1 GSPISVS
8 IHPPDATI
16 QAFGQQQFQSTVQNS
31 SNTSVTWAVDGVGG
45 GNSAV
50 GTVSNS
56 GLYQAPG
63 NAGNHSVTATSA
75 ADSTKSASASVTVTA
90 PPAIAVTTRDF
101 DNFRSGTNT
110 HETILTPANANAQQ
124 FGKLM

>member
-1 GSPISVS
+1 MLREKIPGLAFQFLLSAALLCLAGCSGLSSGGSSKSDPPSSGSPISVS
-8 IHPPDATI
+8 INPPAATI

-31 SNTSVTWAVDGVGG
+31 GNTSVTWAVDGVGG

-63 NAGNHSVTATSA
+63 NAG
-75 ADSTKSASASVTVTA
+75 
-90 PPAIAVTTRDF
+90 
-101 DNFRSGTNT
+101 
-110 HETILTPANANAQQ
+110 
-124 FGKLM
+124 